1 MYLGVVARDG
11 RLPVLR
17 RVRPRAVA
25 TTLVEADDAVVRRV
39 EELPRDVEGRG
50 LGGYQPGVCFGWVVS
65 GSRCDV
71 VVSIDERVEMADTIV
86 S

>member
-50 LGGYQPGVCFGWVVS
+50 LGGYQPGVYVLGGLSVVRDATWS
-65 GSRCDV
+65 YQ
-71 VVSIDERVEMADTIV
+71 
-86 S
+86 